1 MKKVKLLKRLGA
13 CIVFALIGALS
24 VSATKVVVLADPH
37 VTPGNENDIKL
48 REVVAEI
55 NEGDGDVVVLAGDL
69 TNEGSDEQLKNI
81 KAILDGIKKPLYVIP
96 GNHEN
101 NWSQSATKTFNDL
114 WGNDRFVAEVDD
126 IVIVGIN
133 CGPYMKMGDGHIK
146 QEDLSWLDKT
156 LAEHVKAG
164 KRVLSVNHYPIMA
177 DLDNCNDYVKI
188 LQKYPVMAHI
198 CGHYHTFRQY
208 KGGDIDALMCRSLDM
223 KKGNYGYSILDI
235 SNDSIKVY
243 DKQLAGATTQM
254 FAFKINKNIQPLKE
268 LDKEVYTLP
277 VGVKIDLV
285 HRDEASIF
293 TRIGV
298 DKHNIYIGN
307 SLGEAK
313 AINKKTSE
321 CMWSVKTDASLFSR
335 PAITPKNVIIPTADC
350 RLLWIDKKNG
360 KILKDKASQGPYV
373 ADGVMLDNC
382 LYQGGYKLFEAWN
395 ATTGKLL
402 WRNTDFDNY
411 CQAAPVVN
419 GDDVI
424 LGAWDTYLRCID
436 RSTGALKWK
445 WNNGKSA
452 NMLGP
457 GNCVPVVT
465 SDKVII
471 VAPDRYMTAID
482 RKTGKQIWRSNKY
495 KVRESLGT
503 SIDGKVAYAKT
514 MDGEIVAVST
524 EGNEYNPLWIIDAGL
539 GYEHAPC
546 IVIENKGIVYMGSRA
561 GMMVAIDPIAKKVLW
576 RYRLGTSEF
585 NGWDIDEK
593 GDLYTSLIEGTVWR
607 ITTAK

>member
-235 SNDSIKVY
+235 SNDSIK
-243 DKQLAGATTQM
+243 
-254 FAFKINKNIQPLKE
+254 
-268 LDKEVYTLP
+268 
-277 VGVKIDLV
+277 
-285 HRDEASIF
+285 
-293 TRIGV
+293 
-298 DKHNIYIGN
+298 
-307 SLGEAK
+307 
-313 AINKKTSE
+313 
-321 CMWSVKTDASLFSR
+321 
-335 PAITPKNVIIPTADC
+335 
-350 RLLWIDKKNG
+350 
-360 KILKDKASQGPYV
+360 
-373 ADGVMLDNC
+373 
-382 LYQGGYKLFEAWN
+382 
-395 ATTGKLL
+395 
-402 WRNTDFDNY
+402 
-411 CQAAPVVN
+411 
-419 GDDVI
+419 
-424 LGAWDTYLRCID
+424 
-436 RSTGALKWK
+436 
-445 WNNGKSA
+445 
-452 NMLGP
+452 
-457 GNCVPVVT
+457 
-465 SDKVII
+465 
-471 VAPDRYMTAID
+471 
-482 RKTGKQIWRSNKY
+482 
-495 KVRESLGT
+495 
-503 SIDGKVAYAKT
+503 
-514 MDGEIVAVST
+514 
-524 EGNEYNPLWIIDAGL
+524 
-539 GYEHAPC
+539 
-546 IVIENKGIVYMGSRA
+546 
-561 GMMVAIDPIAKKVLW
+561 
-576 RYRLGTSEF
+576 
-585 NGWDIDEK
+585 
-593 GDLYTSLIEGTVWR
+593 
-607 ITTAK
+607 